1 MLKEIIISILVIV
14 LIFTLDFFLQNY
26 TKDSVEVMTGKLE
39 ILRENLLKKDEEAIL
54 NNMQDIN
61 NNWEDIQYK
70 LSFFIEHN
78 EIEKV
83 KTNLVALEGDIQVKQ
98 YDVSISELNKS
109 IFVLEHISDK
119 YAFNL
124 VNIF

>member
-1 MLKEIIISILVIV
+1 MLKEIIISILVII

>member
-1 MLKEIIISILVIV
+1 MQKKITCLS
-14 LIFTLDFFLQNY
+14 LQNY
-26 TKDSVEVMTGKLE
+26 TKYSVEVMTGKLE

>member
-119 YAFNL
+119 YAINL

>member
-39 ILRENLLKKDEEAIL
+39 ILRENLLKKDEEVIL

>member
-1 MLKEIIISILVIV
+1 MLKEMIISILVIV

>member
-14 LIFTLDFFLQNY
+14 QIFTLDFFLQNY
-26 TKDSVEVMTGKLE
+26 IKDSVEVMTGKLE

>member
-98 YDVSISELNKS
+98 YDVSISELHKS